1 MKLKEVRNKK
11 GMTITELARESGVS
25 RYMIIMIEKGYKN
38 YKRVTI
44 WKLANALGVE
54 AKEIENE

>member
-1 MKLKEVRNKK
+1 MKLKEIRQQK
-11 GMTITELARESGVS
+11 GFTISELSNITGVS
-25 RYMIIMIEKGYKN
+25 KNMICLIEKGYKN

-44 WKLANALGVE
+44 WKLANALGVD

>member
-1 MKLKEVRNKK
+1 
-11 GMTITELARESGVS
+11 
-25 RYMIIMIEKGYKN
+25 MIKMIEKGYEN

-44 WKLANALGVE
+44 WKLANALGVD

>member
-1 MKLKEVRNKK
+1 MNLKYIRNKK
-11 GMTITELARESGVS
+11 GLTIQELSEKTGVS
-25 RYMIIMIEKGYKN
+25 RGMITLIEKGYKN

-44 WKLANALGVE
+44 WKIANALGVD

>member
-11 GMTITELARESGVS
+11 GMTIAELANASGVS

-38 YKRVTI
+38 YKRATI
-44 WKLANALGVE
+44 WKLANALGVD

>member
-25 RYMIIMIEKGYKN
+25 RYMIIMIEKGYKD

-44 WKLANALGVE
+44 WKLANALGVD

>member
-1 MKLKEVRNKK
+1 MKLKEVMEKK
-11 GMTITELARESGVS
+11 GVTNEELSKQSGVS
-25 RYMIIMIEKGYKN
+25 KYMIIMIKKGYKS

-44 WKLANALGVE
+44 WKLANALGVD